1 MRCDTQPTAFCMMFT
16 DRCGPR
22 LGTERVAVV
31 PQVFEFS
38 ILYVPFGE
46 AFILLSQLLKSII
59 ILVLIFAAELVIRF
73 KR

>member
-1 MRCDTQPTAFCMMFT
+1 MMFT

-46 AFILLSQLLKSII
+46 AFILLSQVLKSILEFVL
-59 ILVLIFAAELVIRF
+59 ILVAELVIGL
-73 KR
+73 K